1 MDTEDWRNVSED
13 ALKNII
19 MQLTVK
25 HQESMNR
32 TVEYQANIGTY
43 TDKGPYYSQHF
54 TAQEQVWQRILS
66 KKIMTILNELIRR
79 QKQENK

>member
-19 MQLTVK
+19 MQLTNK
-25 HQESMNR
+25 HQESMDR
-32 TVEYQANIGTY
+32 TVEYQANVGTY